1 MNNCENCYHF
11 HMCDLQY
18 RLEENSEC
26 KHFKDESLIVELP
39 CKVGDTVYIK
49 GEPAAIDSIHID
61 KTITYRVRFLCYGRD
76 CSTCPFY
83 EKHDC
88 KAPDKIT
95 TDDIGVTVFLTKE
108 EAEKK
113 LKENDNGKV

>member
-1 MNNCENCYHF
+1 MSNKLKCENCYHYDICNGRF
-11 HMCDLQY
+11 DV
-18 RLEENSEC
+18 EEYGCRCEDY
-26 KHFKDESLIVELP
+26 KDKSLIIELP

-49 GEPAAIDSIHID
+49 GEAAAIDSIHID
-61 KTITYRVRFLCYGRD
+61 RTTTYRVRFLCYGRH

-95 TDDIGVTVFLTKE
+95 ADDIGATVFLTKE
-108 EAEKK
+108 
-113 LKENDNGKV
+113 